1 MESNDQIG
9 SFRGRSVATAL
20 GAADVVVGGGE
31 MGELIRGLDW
41 SKTPLGP
48 IESWPQSLRSA
59 LSILLPSKAQIALFW
74 GEDLITLYNDAYRP
88 VFGAK
93 HPHALGKP
101 IRDSWEELW
110 RAGLKE
116 IFDGVLTTGE
126 AFWAED
132 RPFFMERYGYLEETY
147 FGVSYD
153 PVRDEAGR
161 VGGVFC
167 IVNETTGRVIG
178 ERRLRALRDLGQIGG
193 NAPRIVD
200 VYPSAAEVL
209 ANYSADLP
217 FALLY
222 APIDG
227 SRLRLAAR
235 VGLPQESPAAPLE
248 IECGVQSPWKL
259 DTEPIVFSSADLARF
274 GALHAGSW
282 PEPIRQAV
290 VLPLEASGNALPGY
304 MIAGISPRRALDE
317 RYLDFIRLV
326 AGSISGAIAS
336 ARKVEDE
343 HKRAEMLA
351 ELDRAKTTFFSNV
364 SHELRTPLTLMLSPV
379 EEILQRAD
387 LDPQGRQLLTYVQ
400 RNSVRLLKLVNTLLD
415 FARLEAG
422 RIQANYEW
430 TDLAQVTRELA
441 STFRSAIEKAGLRF
455 EVQCEPLSRAVYVD
469 RDMWEKI
476 VFNLLSNA
484 FKFTWRGTIALSL
497 HEKAGGARL
506 EVRDSGTGV
515 AQSELPHLFERFYR
529 APGAQGRSN
538 EGTGI
543 GLALVNEL
551 VRLHGGSIRVAS
563 TEGVGTTF
571 TIELPFGSDHLPR
584 DQVRTRSE
592 LRRPSTTASAF
603 LEEIGA
609 WREDGRD
616 ELAPSMQAA
625 ELGEE
630 PMATAVD
637 ASTHRQRVLLAD
649 DNADMREYV
658 RHLLHPK
665 FDVVTAC
672 DGVEALELIRAQPP
686 HLVLSDVMMPRM
698 DGIALLQALRQDSA
712 TVDIPVILLSA
723 RAGEEA
729 TVEGLNLGA
738 DDYLI
743 KPFSARELEARIL
756 AHSRLAEMRRQA
768 QRALKEAESLRWRA
782 AHEQMRVQRDEL
794 QRIFQNTP
802 SFMAVLRGEDLVFEL
817 ANPAYERLIGY
828 RELVGKRLVDAMPE
842 LADQPYPKLLRE
854 VMVSGEPFVGRDM
867 PVLLQTVQGQ
877 PPQRHYVDF
886 VYVPLTHDGGEPAV
900 LAEGYDVTDRVQAQL
915 QLQQESKR
923 KDEFLATLAHELRN
937 PLAALYSAAQLLI
950 RADQKPAVAALARDA
965 LTRQV
970 DLMARLLDDLL
981 ELARITHGR
990 LELRRSVVSLQ
1001 EAIEAALETCRPMID
1016 AKRHSLTLER
1026 STEPLWVDADPVR
1039 LAQVFSNLLTNAAKY
1054 TDAGGTIGVSVRTED
1069 DQAIVT
1075 VADNGIGLSPEALSR
1090 VFEMFSQLKPALE
1103 RSEGGLGIGL
1113 ALVRGL
1119 VELHQGSVEARSS
1132 GIGRGSEFI
1141 VALPLVRPPVKVWT
1155 TQAGSAVDAGKRL
1168 GALKVLIADDNADSA
1183 RSWSAMLQL
1192 EGFETR
1198 AVHTGSDAVKV
1209 GAEFEPDV
1217 ALLDIG
1223 MPELNGY
1230 EVARQMRATP
1240 SGARRLLIAITGWG
1254 HANDRCAAL
1263 DAGFDVHLT
1272 KPVQLQQILR
1282 LISEHASAAK

>member
-1 MESNDQIG
+1 MEPNKKTDS
-9 SFRGRSVATAL
+9 SGRRSTSTVL
-20 GAADVVVGGGE
+20 RAADVVVGGGE
-31 MGELIRGLDW
+31 MGELIRALDW
-41 SKTPLGP
+41 TQTPLGP

-74 GEDLITLYNDAYRP
+74 GEELITLYNDAYRP

-153 PVRDEAGR
+153 PVRDETGR

-193 NAPRIVD
+193 NARRVAD
-200 VYPSAAEVL
+200 VYPAAAEVL
-209 ANYSADLP
+209 ANCSADLP

-222 APIDG
+222 APGDG
-227 SRLRLAAR
+227 LRLRLTAS

-248 IECGVQSPWKL
+248 IEMGAQSVWKL
-259 DTEPIVFSSADLARF
+259 GTELVVLSGADLERF
-274 GALHAGSW
+274 GPLHAGSW

-290 VLPLEASGNALPGY
+290 VLPFEAAGNTAPGY
-304 MIAGISPRRALDE
+304 LIAGISPRRVLDE
-317 RYLDFIRLV
+317 SYLDFLRLV
-326 AGSISGAIAS
+326 AGNISGAIAS

-364 SHELRTPLTLMLSPV
+364 SHELRTPLTLMLAPL

-387 LDPQGRQLLTYVQ
+387 LDDQGRQLLTYVH
-400 RNSVRLLKLVNTLLD
+400 RNSLRLLKLVNTLLD

-422 RIQANYEW
+422 RIQANYEAI
-430 TDLAQVTRELA
+430 DLAQLTRELA

-455 EVQCEPLSRAVYVD
+455 EVECQPLSRPVYVD

-484 FKFTWRGTIALSL
+484 FKFTWRGTIALSV
-497 HEKAGGARL
+497 HEEVGGVRL
-506 EVRDSGTGV
+506 EVRDTGTGV
-515 AQSELPHLFERFYR
+515 APSELPHLFERFYR
-529 APGAQGRSN
+529 APKAQGRSN

-551 VRLHGGSIRVAS
+551 VRLHGGSTGVQS
-563 TEGVGTTF
+563 TEGAGTTF
-571 TIELPFGSDHLPR
+571 TIKLPFGPEHLPKE
-584 DQVRTRSE
+584 QVRKGPQ
-592 LRRPSTTASAF
+592 LRGASTAASAF

-609 WREDGRD
+609 WHEPDRGELPPSIQAPEPSEDQKGD
-616 ELAPSMQAA
+616 SAK
-625 ELGEE
+625 
-630 PMATAVD
+630 
-637 ASTHRQRVLLAD
+637 ASTDRQLILLAD

-658 RHLLHPK
+658 RHLLRSK

-672 DGVEALELIRAQPP
+672 DGVEALELIRARPP

-729 TVEGLNLGA
+729 RVEGLNVGA

-756 AHSRLAEMRRQA
+756 AHTRLAEMRRHA
-768 QRALKEAESLRWRA
+768 QRVLKEAESLRWRA
-782 AHEQMRVQRDEL
+782 AHEQMRLQRDEL

-842 LADQPYPKLLRE
+842 LADQPYPKLLRQ
-854 VMVSGEPFVGRDM
+854 VMESGAPFVGRDM
-867 PVLLQTVQGQ
+867 PVLLRTVETL
-877 PPQRHYVDF
+877 PPQQRYVDF
-886 VYVPLTHDGGEPAV
+886 VYVPMTHEGGEPAV
-900 LAEGYDVTDRVQAQL
+900 LAEGYDVTERVQAQL
-915 QLQQESKR
+915 ELQNESRR

-937 PLAALYSAAQLLI
+937 PLAALYSAAQLMI
-950 RADQKPAVAALARDA
+950 RAEQKPAVAAIARDA
-965 LTRQV
+965 LNRQV
-970 DLMARLLDDLL
+970 DLMTRLLDDLL

-990 LELRRSVVSLQ
+990 LQLRRSVVPLQ
-1001 EAIEAALETCRPMID
+1001 EAVDAAIETCRPMID
-1016 AKRHSLTLER
+1016 AKRHSLTIER
-1026 STEPLWVDADPVR
+1026 APETLWVDADPVR

-1054 TDAGGTIGVSVRTED
+1054 TDAGGAIRVSLREQSDRAV
-1069 DQAIVT
+1069 VT
-1075 VADNGIGLSPEALSR
+1075 VADSGIGLSAEALSR

-1113 ALVRGL
+1113 SLVKRL
-1119 VELHQGSVEARSS
+1119 VELHDGSVEASS
-1132 GIGRGSEFI
+1132 AGIGCGSEFI
-1141 VALPLVRPPVKVWT
+1141 VTLPRVHRPAKVAAMQASSPVT
-1155 TQAGSAVDAGKRL
+1155 GQTGPD
-1168 GALKVLIADDNADSA
+1168 ALKILIADDNVDSA
-1183 RSWSAMLQL
+1183 QSWSAMLQL

-1209 GAEFEPDV
+1209 GAEFQPDV

-1240 SGARRLLIAITGWG
+1240 EGARRLLIAITGWG
-1254 HANDRCAAL
+1254 QAHDRQAAL
-1263 DAGFDVHLT
+1263 EAGFDAHHT
-1272 KPVQLQQILR
+1272 KPVELQQIIT
-1282 LISEHASAAK
+1282 LINEHARAAK

>member
-1 MESNDQIG
+1 
-9 SFRGRSVATAL
+9 
-20 GAADVVVGGGE
+20 
-31 MGELIRGLDW
+31 MGELIRALDW

-48 IESWPQSLRSA
+48 IEGWPQSLRSA

-74 GEDLITLYNDAYRP
+74 GEELITLYNDAYRP

-93 HPHALGKP
+93 HPDALGKP
-101 IRDSWEELW
+101 IRDSWDELW

-153 PVRDEAGR
+153 PVRDETGR

-193 NAPRIVD
+193 NARRVAD
-200 VYPSAAEVL
+200 VYPAAAEVL
-209 ANYSADLP
+209 ANYSTDLP

-222 APIDG
+222 APCDG
-227 SRLRLAAR
+227 SRLTLAAR

-248 IECGVQSPWKL
+248 IESGAQSGWKL
-259 DTEPIVFSSADLARF
+259 DAEAIVLSSVDLERF
-274 GALHAGSW
+274 GPLHAGSW

-290 VLPLEASGNALPGY
+290 VLPFAAAGNTSPGY
-304 MIAGISPRRALDE
+304 LIAGISPRRALDE
-317 RYLDFIRLV
+317 HYLDFIRLV
-326 AGSISGAIAS
+326 AGNISGAIAS

-364 SHELRTPLTLMLSPV
+364 SHELRTPLTLMLAPL

-387 LDPQGRQLLTYVQ
+387 LDPQERQLLTYVQ
-400 RNSVRLLKLVNTLLD
+400 RNSMRLLKLVNTLLD

-422 RIQANYEW
+422 RIQANYEP
-430 TDLAQVTRELA
+430 TDLAQLTRELA
-441 STFRSAIEKAGLRF
+441 SSFRSAIEKAGLRF
-455 EVQCEPLSRAVYVD
+455 EVQCEPSSRAVYVD

-497 HEKAGGARL
+497 RETASGARL

-515 AQSELPHLFERFYR
+515 AESELPHLFERFYR
-529 APGAQGRSN
+529 VPKAQGRSN

-543 GLALVNEL
+543 GLALVSEL
-551 VRLHGGSIRVAS
+551 VKLHGGSICVRS
-563 TEGVGTTF
+563 TEGAGTTF
-571 TIELPFGSDHLPR
+571 TIEIPFGSNHLPSQ
-584 DQVRTRSE
+584 QVRTHPE
-592 LRRPSTTASAF
+592 LREPSTTVSAF

-609 WREDGRD
+609 WREDERN
-616 ELAPSMQAA
+616 ELPPSVQAA
-625 ELGEE
+625 QRREAPEVA
-630 PMATAVD
+630 PVD
-637 ASTHRQRVLLAD
+637 ASMDRQRILVAD

-658 RHLLHPK
+658 SRLLRPQ
-665 FDVVTAC
+665 FDVVTAY
-672 DGVEALELIRAQPP
+672 DGVEALELIRARPP

-729 TVEGLNLGA
+729 RVEGLNVGA
-738 DDYLI
+738 DDYLV
-743 KPFSARELEARIL
+743 KPFSARELRARIV
-756 AHSRLAEMRRQA
+756 AHTRLAELRRQA
-768 QRALKEAESLRWRA
+768 QRVLKEAESLRWRA
-782 AHEQMRVQRDEL
+782 AHEQMRLQRDEL

-802 SFMAVLRGEDLVFEL
+802 SFMAVMRGEDLVFEL

-828 RELVGKRLVDAMPE
+828 RELIGKRLEDAMPE
-842 LADQPYPKLLRE
+842 LADQPYPQLLRQ
-854 VMVSGEPFVGRDM
+854 VMVTGTPFVGREM
-867 PVLLQTVQGQ
+867 PVLLQTMPGL
-877 PPQRHYVDF
+877 PPEQRYVDF
-886 VYVPLTHDGGEPAV
+886 VYVPMTHGGGEPAV
-900 LAEGYDVTDRVQAQL
+900 LAEGYDVTDRVRAQL
-915 QLQQESKR
+915 QLQDESKR

-950 RADQKPAVAALARDA
+950 RAEQKPAVAAIARDA

-990 LELRRSVVSLQ
+990 LQLRRSVVSVQ
-1001 EAIEAALETCRPMID
+1001 ETIDAALETCRPMID
-1016 AKRHSLTLER
+1016 AKRHSLTVQR
-1026 STEPLWVDADPVR
+1026 SPEKLWVDADPVR

-1054 TDAGGTIGVSVRTED
+1054 TDAGGSIRVSLHAEGDRAV
-1069 DQAIVT
+1069 VT
-1075 VADNGIGLSPEALSR
+1075 VEDSGIGLSSEALSR

-1113 ALVRGL
+1113 ALVKGL
-1119 VELHQGSVEARSS
+1119 IELHDGSVEARSA
-1132 GIGRGSEFI
+1132 GIGHGSEFI
-1141 VALPLVRPPVKVWT
+1141 VTLPLVGPPPGAT
-1155 TQAGSAVDAGKRL
+1155 ARQASSTVDAGGRL
-1168 GALKVLIADDNADSA
+1168 GTLKVLIADDNVDSA
-1183 RSWSAMLQL
+1183 QSWSAMLQL
-1192 EGFETR
+1192 EGFDTR

-1209 GAEFEPDV
+1209 GAEFQPDV

-1240 SGARRLLIAITGWG
+1240 SGARRLLIAVTGWG
-1254 HANDRCAAL
+1254 QTHDKQAAL
-1263 DAGFDVHLT
+1263 EAGFDAHLT
-1272 KPVQLQQILR
+1272 KPVQLQQIVR
-1282 LISEHASAAK
+1282 LISEHASAAKRD

>member
-1 MESNDQIG
+1 MESNTKIESPGD
-9 SFRGRSVATAL
+9 RSGTPAL
-20 GAADVVVGGGE
+20 RAADVVVGGGQ
-31 MGELIRGLDW
+31 MGELIRALDW

-132 RPFFMERYGYLEETY
+132 RPFFMERHGYLEETY

-153 PVRDEAGR
+153 PVRDETGR

-193 NAPRIVD
+193 NARRVVD
-200 VYPSAAEVL
+200 VYPAAAEVL

-222 APIDG
+222 APTDG
-227 SRLRLAAR
+227 SRLALAAR
-235 VGLPQESPAAPLE
+235 VGLPQDSAAAPLE
-248 IECGVQSPWKL
+248 IELTSQSVWKL
-259 DTEPIVFSSADLARF
+259 HTEPIVLSSADLACF
-274 GALHAGSW
+274 GPLHAGTW
-282 PEPIRQAV
+282 PEPIEQAV
-290 VLPLEASGNALPGY
+290 VLPFEASGSTSPGY

-317 RYLDFIRLV
+317 GYMDFLRLV
-326 AGSISGAIAS
+326 AGNISGAIAS
-336 ARKVEDE
+336 ARKAEDE

-379 EEILQRAD
+379 EEILQRVD
-387 LDPQGRQLLTYVQ
+387 LDPQARQLLTYVH
-400 RNSVRLLKLVNTLLD
+400 RNSLRLLKLVNTLLD

-422 RIQANYEW
+422 RIQANYEA
-430 TDLAQVTRELA
+430 TDLAQLTRELA

-455 EVQCEPLSRAVYVD
+455 EVQCEPLSRALYVD

-484 FKFTWRGTIALSL
+484 FKFTWSGTIALSL
-497 HEKAGGARL
+497 HETAGGARL

-529 APGAQGRSN
+529 APTAQGRSN

-551 VRLHGGSIRVAS
+551 VRLHGGSICVAS
-563 TEGVGTTF
+563 TQGVGTTF
-571 TIELPFGSDHLPR
+571 TIELPFGSDHLPKEH
-584 DQVRTRSE
+584 VRAPAE
-592 LRRPSTTASAF
+592 VRRASTTVSAF

-609 WREDGRD
+609 WHEEGRG
-616 ELAPSMQAA
+616 ELAPSMQAT
-625 ELGEE
+625 ELREG
-630 PMATAVD
+630 PMVASAD
-637 ASTHRQRVLLAD
+637 ASWGRQRILLAD

-658 RHLLHPK
+658 RHLLRPK

-672 DGVEALELIRAQPP
+672 DGIEALELIRAQPP

-698 DGIALLQALRQDSA
+698 DGIALLQALRQDPT

-729 TVEGLNLGA
+729 RVEGLNVGA

-743 KPFSARELEARIL
+743 KPFSARELEARVL
-756 AHSRLAEMRRQA
+756 AHTRLAEMRREA

-782 AHEQMRVQRDEL
+782 AHEQMRLQRDEL

-817 ANPAYERLIGY
+817 ANPAYEKLIGY

-854 VMVSGEPFVGRDM
+854 VMMSGKPFVGRDM
-867 PVLLQTVQGQ
+867 PVLLQTVHAQ
-877 PPQRHYVDF
+877 PPQQRYVDF
-886 VYVPLTHDGGEPAV
+886 VYVPLTHEGGEPAV

-915 QLQQESKR
+915 QLQNESKR

-950 RADQKPAVAALARDA
+950 RAEQRPAVAAIARDA

-990 LELRRSVVSLQ
+990 LQLRRSVVSLQ
-1001 EAIEAALETCRPMID
+1001 EAIDAALETCRPMIE
-1016 AKRHSLTLER
+1016 AKRHSLTVER
-1026 STEPLWVDADPVR
+1026 STEALWVDADPVR

-1054 TDAGGTIGVSVRTED
+1054 TDAGGAIRVNLRAQD

-1113 ALVRGL
+1113 ALVKGL
-1119 VELHQGSVEARSS
+1119 VELHRGSVEAKSS

-1141 VALPLVRPPVKVWT
+1141 VTLPLARPPAKVSA
-1155 TQAGSAVDAGKRL
+1155 TQAGSPVGAATRL
-1168 GALKVLIADDNADSA
+1168 GTLKVLIADDNLDSA
-1183 RSWSAMLQL
+1183 QSWSAMLQL

-1209 GAEFEPDV
+1209 GIEFEPDV

-1230 EVARQMRATP
+1230 EVARQMRATA

-1254 HANDRCAAL
+1254 QSHDKRAAL
-1263 DAGFDVHLT
+1263 EAGFDAHLT
-1272 KPVQLQQILR
+1272 KPVQLQQIVG
-1282 LISEHASAAK
+1282 LISEHANGAK